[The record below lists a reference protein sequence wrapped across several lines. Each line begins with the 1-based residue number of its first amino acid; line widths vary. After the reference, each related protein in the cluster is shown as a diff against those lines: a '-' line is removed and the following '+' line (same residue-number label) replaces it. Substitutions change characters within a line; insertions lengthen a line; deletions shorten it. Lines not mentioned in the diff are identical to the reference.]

1 MAILPFQSEF
11 IQRADSVTQKHI
23 TFANEQLTTL
33 NSIMT
38 SLRQTTSILIP
49 NIEALINQSEPDNP
63 YIPSE
68 DIAAIF
74 RDDYQGQFGEL
85 KTWFADLKSGAIE
98 TFFPYANASGGD
110 LADSWIAKA
119 ISGEAIN
126 LAEDAE
132 IGRGRTRIF
141 EEAQRAKKQASAGY
155 SALGYVLPPG
165 AMLAANQEADFAANR
180 GIAELNS
187 NLTIEA
193 QKVRKE
199 LVMFAVG
206 QVNNLR
212 GIAAQGLTGYLNA
225 FASLPGSA
233 AQYASQKSAAKQ
245 ALWDASKNYYQS
257 QLGYKNLLLETGK
270 ANMQADI
277 THAQLKVGVEDKQ
290 IERDLKSLQVMV
302 EVVGR
307 LVAGAMA
314 GINSHISLGANSN
327 ANLSESHSY
336 NHET

>member
-11 IQRADSVTQKHI
+11 IQRADSVTQKHLA
-23 TFANEQLTTL
+23 FATQQLSAL
-33 NSIMT
+33 NAIM
-38 SLRQTTSILIP
+38 SNLKQGVDVGVPDIDDLLAENDPLIDFVP
-49 NIEALINQSEPDNP
+49 N
-63 YIPSE
+63 E

-74 RDDYQGQFGEL
+74 RDDYKGQFGEL
-85 KTWFADLKSGAIE
+85 KTWFNDLKSGAIE
-98 TFFPYANASGGD
+98 TFFPYTNTSGGD
-110 LADSWIAKA
+110 LADSWIAQA

-187 NLTIEA
+187 SLTIEA
-193 QKVRKE
+193 QRVRIQ
-199 LVMFAVG
+199 LVQFAVG

-245 ALWDASKNYYQS
+245 ALWGASKDYYQAQTGFRS
-257 QLGYKNLLLETGK
+257 LLLEGK
-270 ANMQADI
+270 KTKVQSDI
-277 THAQLKVGVEDKQ
+277 AHAQLKVGIEDKK

-327 ANLSESHSY
+327 ANVSESWSY
-336 NHET
+336 HHET

>member
-1 MAILPFQSEF
+1 MAQVFQSDF
-11 IQRADSVTQKHI
+11 IARADAVTAKHLA
-23 TFANEQLTTL
+23 FANQQLQSLTTAL
-33 NSIMT
+33 SNLTQTDDIDIPSID
-38 SLRQTTSILIP
+38 
-49 NIEALINQSEPDNP
+49 ALLAETEPTI
-63 YIPSE
+63 YYVPSE

-85 KTWFADLKSGAIE
+85 KTWFADLKTGAIE
-98 TFFPYANASGGD
+98 TFFPYTNTSGGD
-110 LADSWIAKA
+110 LADAWVAKA

-141 EEAQRAKKQASAGY
+141 EGAQRAKKQASAGY
-155 SALGYVLPPG
+155 SALGYVPPPG

-193 QKVRKE
+193 QRVRIQM
-199 LVMFAVG
+199 VQFAVG
-206 QVNNLR
+206 QVNSLR

-277 THAQLKVGVEDKQ
+277 THAQLKVGIEDKQ

-314 GINSHISLGANSN
+314 GINSHISLGATNS
-327 ANLSESHSY
+327 ANDTFTHNLTS
-336 NHET
+336 

>member
-1 MAILPFQSEF
+1 MAQVLQSDF
-11 IQRADSVTQKHI
+11 IARADAVTNKHLA
-23 TFANEQLTTL
+23 FATQQLHAL
-33 NSIMT
+33 NAIMSNLKQST
-38 SLRQTTSILIP
+38 GPEVPDINDLIAEIEPTNSFVP
-49 NIEALINQSEPDNP
+49 N
-63 YIPSE
+63 E

-74 RDDYQGQFGEL
+74 RDDYKGQFGEL
-85 KTWFADLKSGAIE
+85 KTWFNDLKSGAIE
-98 TFFPYANASGGD
+98 TFFPYTNTSGGD
-110 LADSWIAKA
+110 LADSWIAQA

-155 SALGYVLPPG
+155 SALGYVLPTG

-187 NLTIEA
+187 SLTIEA
-193 QKVRKE
+193 QRVRIQ
-199 LVMFAVG
+199 LVQFAVG

-245 ALWDASKNYYQS
+245 ALWGASKDYYQAQTGFRS
-257 QLGYKNLLLETGK
+257 LLLEGK
-270 ANMQADI
+270 KTNVQSDI
-277 THAQLKVGVEDKQ
+277 ARAQLKVGIEDKK

-314 GINSHISLGANSN
+314 GINSHISLGASN
-327 ANLSESHSY
+327 TASDNFNHNLTS
-336 NHET
+336 

>member
-1 MAILPFQSEF
+1 MAIVPFQSEF
-11 IQRADSVTQKHI
+11 IQRADSVTNQHLA
-23 TFANEQLTTL
+23 FATQQLHAL
-33 NSIMT
+33 NAIMSNLKQDT
-38 SLRQTTSILIP
+38 GAEVPDINDLIAE
-49 NIEALINQSEPDNP
+49 IEPTNSFV
-63 YIPSE
+63 PSE

-85 KTWFADLKSGAIE
+85 KTWFDDLKSGAIE
-98 TFFPYANASGGD
+98 TFFPYTNTSGGD
-110 LADSWIAKA
+110 LADSWIAQA

-187 NLTIEA
+187 SLTIEA
-193 QKVRKE
+193 QRVRIQ
-199 LVMFAVG
+199 LVQFAVG

-245 ALWDASKNYYQS
+245 ALWGASKDYYQAQTGFRS
-257 QLGYKNLLLETGK
+257 LLLEGK
-270 ANMQADI
+270 KTKVQSDI
-277 THAQLKVGVEDKQ
+277 AHAQLKVGIEDKK

-314 GINSHISLGANSN
+314 GINSHISLGASSN

-336 NHET
+336 NYET

>member
-1 MAILPFQSEF
+1 MVQITQEAF
-11 IQRADSVTQKHI
+11 ISRADAVTAKHL
-23 TFANEQLTTL
+23 TFANQQLQSLTTAL
-33 NSIMT
+33 SNLT
-38 SLRQTTSILIP
+38 QTADIEVP
-49 NIEALINQSEPDNP
+49 NIQALLAENDPLINFVPN
-63 YIPSE
+63 E

-74 RDDYQGQFGEL
+74 RDDYKGQFGEL
-85 KTWFADLKSGAIE
+85 KAWFADLKTGAIE
-98 TFFPYANASGGD
+98 TLFPYANASGGD
-110 LADSWIAKA
+110 LADAWIAKA

-155 SALGYVLPPG
+155 SALGYMLPPG
-165 AMLAANQEADFAANR
+165 AMLAASQEADFAANR

-193 QKVRKE
+193 QRVRIQ
-199 LVMFAVG
+199 LVQFAVG

-245 ALWDASKNYYQS
+245 ALWNASKDYYQA
-257 QLGYKNLLLETGK
+257 QTGFKGLLLEGK
-270 ANMQADI
+270 KTNVQSDI
-277 THAQLKVGVEDKQ
+277 TQAQLKVGIEDKK
-290 IERDLKSLQVMV
+290 IERDMKSMQVVV
-302 EVVGR
+302 EVLGR
-307 LVAGAMA
+307 LVAGAMS
-314 GINSHISLGANSN
+314 GINSHISLGATNTASDTFTH
-327 ANLSESHSY
+327 NLTS
-336 NHET
+336 

>member
-1 MAILPFQSEF
+1 MAQVVLAAVGSHFGGPVGQVIGSAIGAQVDRAAIQS
-11 IQRADSVTQKHI
+11 
-23 TFANEQLTTL
+23 L
-33 NSIMT
+33 MPP
-38 SLRQTTSILIP
+38 RQIGPRL
-49 NIEALINQSEPDNP
+49 EALRVQGAAEGSP
-63 YIPSE
+63 IP
-68 DIAAIF
+68 AAFGRVRAVGQIIWAARF
-74 RDDYQGQFGEL
+74 REGRNEGRAGKGGPRTVDYSYSL
-85 KTWFADLKSGAIE
+85 SFAVGLCEGPIDG
-98 TFFPYANASGGD
+98 
-110 LADSWIAKA
+110 
-119 ISGEAIN
+119 
-126 LAEDAE
+126 
-132 IGRGRTRIF
+132 IGRVWADGQPFDATGVTMRVHR
-141 EEAQRAKKQASAGY
+141 G
-155 SALGYVLPPG
+155 
-165 AMLAANQEADFAANR
+165 AANQEADFAANR

-245 ALWDASKNYYQS
+245 ALWGASKDYYQAQTGFKS
-257 QLGYKNLLLETGK
+257 MLLEGK
-270 ANMQADI
+270 KTNVQSDI
-277 THAQLKVGVEDKQ
+277 THAQLKVGIEDKK
-290 IERDLKSLQVMV
+290 IERDMKSMQVMV

-327 ANLSESHSY
+327 ANVSESWSY

>member
-1 MAILPFQSEF
+1 MAQVFQSDF
-11 IQRADSVTQKHI
+11 IARADAVTQKHL
-23 TFANEQLTTL
+23 TFANQQLQSLTTAMSNL
-33 NSIMT
+33 TQTADIDIPSID
-38 SLRQTTSILIP
+38 
-49 NIEALINQSEPDNP
+49 ALLAETEPTIS
-63 YIPSE
+63 YVPSE

-85 KTWFADLKSGAIE
+85 KTWFADLKTGAIE
-98 TFFPYANASGGD
+98 TFFPYTNTSGGD
-110 LADSWIAKA
+110 LADAWIAQA

-155 SALGYVLPPG
+155 SALGYMLPPG
-165 AMLAANQEADFAANR
+165 AMLAANQEADFSANR

-193 QKVRKE
+193 QRVRLQ
-199 LVMFAVG
+199 LVQFAVG
-206 QVNNLR
+206 QVNSLR

-245 ALWDASKNYYQS
+245 ALWGASKDYYQA
-257 QLGYKNLLLETGK
+257 QTGFKGLLLEGK
-270 ANMQADI
+270 KTNVQSDI
-277 THAQLKVGVEDKQ
+277 THAQLKVGIEDKK
-290 IERDLKSLQVMV
+290 IERDMKSMQVVV
-302 EVVGR
+302 EVLGR
-307 LVAGAMA
+307 LVAGAMS
-314 GINSHISLGANSN
+314 GINSHISLGASN
-327 ANLSESHSY
+327 GASDNY
-336 NHET
+336 NHNLTS